1 MASTTDTLP
10 KPHLPGKVSL
20 QILVCAVCLG
30 TLYYQVFVG
39 LVDDWINM
47 PDFSHGFLVP
57 VVSLYFAWERRD
69 KLFST
74 PLAPSSWGLLI
85 LVFGI
90 ALLLLGRLATEFFT
104 MRFSFLVVLS
114 GVIVSLLGWKH
125 VRILAFPLGFLI
137 FMIPIPSIL
146 LQKVTFP
153 MQFFA
158 SACAELSLQL
168 VGIPVLREGNVIHLA
183 RTSLEV
189 AEACSGIRSLIS
201 LLALGTVFAYF
212 TKTVFWQRLVLVLA
226 CFPIAIVVN
235 ALRVSV
241 TGILAH
247 SYGPS
252 VAEGFFHGFSG
263 YVLFLVAMA
272 LLFLLSYGLSL
283 LGNGSPPPEAKP
295 DDPGG
300 TV

>member
-1 MASTTDTLP
+1 MTETLP
-10 KPHLPGKVSL
+10 RRTIPTAAVL
-20 QILVCAVCLG
+20 QALACTLCLG
-30 TLYYQVFVG
+30 LLYYQVFVS
-39 LVDDWINM
+39 LVDDWIKM
-47 PDFSHGFLVP
+47 PDFSHGFLIP
-57 VVSLYFAWERRD
+57 FVSLYFAWERRD

-74 PLAPSSWGLLI
+74 PLSPSHWGLLI
-85 LVFGI
+85 LLFGI

-104 MRFSFLVVLS
+104 MRFSFMVVLS
-114 GVIVSLLGWKH
+114 GVIVSLLGWRH
-125 VRILAFPLGFLI
+125 LRILAFPLGFLI

-146 LQKVTFP
+146 LQKITFP

-158 SACAELSLQL
+158 SACAGLSLQL
-168 VGIPVLREGNVIHLA
+168 AGIPVLREGNVIHLA

-212 TKTVFWQRLVLVLA
+212 TKTIFWQRLVLVLA

-247 SYGPS
+247 AYGPS

-272 LLFLLSYGLSL
+272 LLFLVGTGLSL
-283 LGNGSPPPEAKP
+283 FDKGAPPSPEAKP
-295 DDPGG
+295 DDPG
-300 TV
+300 TF